1 MTALKFFTNLRTLP
15 QKARTF
21 IQLQAFFGGMTAIL
35 TLFVNTF
42 LLNAFGSF
50 SAEVLLYNGIMA
62 LVQPIAMFTAL
73 WVTSRKNA
81 LVAQRIGFV
90 FYGLALTVL
99 CLFGDKV
106 SAFYPLFAALISFGA
121 GYYYTTYGSQMLTYT
136 EDGNRDL
143 IAGITGVVGAVIS
156 ILLPLLSGFLITIF
170 DKNTGYRIV
179 FGIAALLALGALL
192 TSLRLPQIPKHNRK
206 GSIGKVFRTILKD
219 RNGRLIMVA
228 NGLSNC
234 CGFTVPIYVTLLFY
248 NLAPN
253 ELLISVNS
261 TVGYVVTLLGSS
273 LYGILV
279 TKKNRVGFSVGSAIL
294 VMLPC
299 LGMLFGLNI
308 IMIMVFQA
316 VYSLS
321 LTFRSTPILNTH
333 FKVVEKL
340 GLRSEYGAEVH
351 FVREFFVSVGRS
363 LGLALVWI
371 IPQTTVGAVTVLL
384 CLMLTSMLDAWILR
398 TIQKSGVLDD

>member
-1 MTALKFFTNLRTLP
+1 MTSLPAKLCTLP

-21 IQLQAFFGGMTAIL
+21 IQLQTFFGGMTAIL

-62 LVQPIAMFTAL
+62 IIQPIAMFTAL
-73 WVTSRKNA
+73 LVTARKNA
-81 LVAQRIGFV
+81 IVAQRFGFM
-90 FYGLALTVL
+90 FYGAALTVL
-99 CLFGDKV
+99 CVFGDRV
-106 SAFYPLFAALISFGA
+106 SAFYPLFAVLISFGA

-136 EDGNRDL
+136 DDGNRDL
-143 IAGITGVVGAVIS
+143 IAGITGAVGAVIS
-156 ILLPLLSGFLITIF
+156 ILLPLLSGFLITAF

-179 FGIAALLALGALL
+179 FGIAAVLALGALI
-192 TSLRLPQIPKHNRK
+192 TTIRLPAIPKHDRK
-206 GSIGKVFRTILKD
+206 GAIKKVFTTILKD
-219 RNGRLIMVA
+219 KNGRLIMVA

-234 CGFTVPIYVTLLFY
+234 SGFTVPIYVTLLFY
-248 NLAPN
+248 SLAPN

-261 TVGYVVTLLGSS
+261 TVGYIVTLLGSG

-279 TKKNRVGFSVGSAIL
+279 TRKNRVGFSIGSAVL

-299 LGMLFGLNI
+299 LGMLFGLNVV
-308 IMIMVFQA
+308 MIMVFQA

-321 LTFRSTPILNTH
+321 LTFHSTPILNTH
-333 FKVVEKL
+333 FKVVEAL
-340 GLRSEYGAEVH
+340 GLREEYGAEVH
-351 FVREFFVSVGRS
+351 FVREFFVSAGRF

-371 IPQTTVGAVTVLL
+371 VPQTPVGAVFVLV
-384 CLMLTSMLDAWILR
+384 CLMLTAVLDALILR
-398 TIQKSGVLDD
+398 KIRKSGVLEQ